1 MIYYSKNEKLSIRN
15 IKEADIEMIR
25 MWRNQNNIKQYFI
38 NTDTITK
45 QQKNGLLIM

>member
-38 NTDTITK
+38 NTDTINK